1 MLKKWLN
8 YLEGAINMFKVKTT
22 LTSRYTPTE
31 LAKKYKTTY
40 EKVIVHLN
48 KGIRTEGE
56 HTKNKLVAKKIALDH
71 LAEDLFYY
79 EKLAKIERKF
89 KKK

>member
-1 MLKKWLN
+1 
-8 YLEGAINMFKVKTT
+8 MFKVTTT
-22 LTSRYTPTE
+22 LTARYTPTE
-31 LAKKYKTTY
+31 LSKKYKTTY
-40 EKVIVHLN
+40 EKVIVQLN
-48 KGIRTEGE
+48 KGIKTEGE

-89 KKK
+89 KK

>member
-1 MLKKWLN
+1 
-8 YLEGAINMFKVKTT
+8 MFKVTTT

-31 LAKKYKTTY
+31 LYKKYKTTY
-40 EKVIVHLN
+40 EKVIVQLN

-89 KKK
+89 KK

>member
-1 MLKKWLN
+1 
-8 YLEGAINMFKVKTT
+8 MFKVTTT

-31 LAKKYKTTY
+31 LSKKYKTTY
-40 EKVIVHLN
+40 EKVIVQLN
-48 KGIRTEGE
+48 KGIKTEGE

-79 EKLAKIERKF
+79 VLLMQKELQIRF
-89 KKK
+89 SQIH

>member
-1 MLKKWLN
+1 
-8 YLEGAINMFKVKTT
+8 MFKVKTT
-22 LTSRYTPTE
+22 LTSRYTPTQ

-40 EKVIVHLN
+40 EKVIVQLN
-48 KGIRTEGE
+48 KGIQTERE

-79 EKLAKIERKF
+79 QKLSKIERKF
-89 KKK
+89 KK